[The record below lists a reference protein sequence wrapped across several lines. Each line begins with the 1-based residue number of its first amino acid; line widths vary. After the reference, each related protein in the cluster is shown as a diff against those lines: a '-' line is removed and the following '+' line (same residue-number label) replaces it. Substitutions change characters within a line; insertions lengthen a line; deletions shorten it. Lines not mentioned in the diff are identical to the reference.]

1 MKSNVHSLDRP
12 APKLSRK
19 SVKINKAKQ
28 DVLFQTVSYTLVSLI
43 AIFCLIPFIVMLA
56 GSFSSEDSVLKDGYW
71 FWPRV
76 FSLEAYHFIFRYPQ
90 DVLNAFK
97 NSVLITV
104 IGTAVSLFISTMAAY
119 VLYRK
124 EVKYRNGLAF
134 FLYFTTLFNGG
145 LAPYYLFLSNN
156 LHLKNTYLVLVLVP
170 MFNVMY
176 VLILRSFIKGSIPE
190 PLVESAKIDGAGDF
204 RIFFQMVLP
213 LSKPALAS
221 IGLFTALAYWNDWW
235 TAMMFTDKEQY
246 VTLQYLLYKMLSS
259 INLSSTFA
267 QHVSDNSPKETFK
280 LALTVITTVP
290 IAIVFPFVQKYFVKG
305 VTIGSVKG

>member
-1 MKSNVHSLDRP
+1 MESHAQTYTGTAPDAGRKPRSIRQSSNDAV
-12 APKLSRK
+12 
-19 SVKINKAKQ
+19 
-28 DVLFQTVSYTLVSLI
+28 FQTISYVLLALI
-43 AIFCLIPFIVMLA
+43 ALFCLIPFIVMLA
-56 GSFSSEDSVLKDGYW
+56 GSFSSEDAVLKDGYW
-71 FWPRV
+71 FWPRD
-76 FSLEAYHFIFRYPQ
+76 FSLQAYDFIFRYPE

-97 NSVLITV
+97 VSVIV
-104 IGTAVSLFISTMAAY
+104 AVVGTALSLFISTMAAY

-134 FLYFTTLFNGG
+134 FLYFTTLFSGG
-145 LAPYYLFLSNN
+145 LAPYYLWISNN
-156 LHLKNTYLVLVLVP
+156 LHLKNSYLILILGP

-176 VLILRSFIKGSIPE
+176 VLILRSFIQGSIPE
-190 PLVESAKIDGAGDF
+190 PLVESARIDGAGDF

-235 TAMMFTDKEQY
+235 TAMMFTDKPQY

-259 INLSSTFA
+259 INLSAAFA
-267 QHVSDNSPKETFK
+267 QHVTDNSPKETFK
-280 LALTVITTVP
+280 LALTVVTTIP

-305 VTIGSVKG
+305 VTIGAVKG

>member
-1 MKSNVHSLDRP
+1 MKISKP
-12 APKLSRK
+12 
-19 SVKINKAKQ
+19 KQ
-28 DVLFQTVSYTLVSLI
+28 DVLFRLASYTLVSLI
-43 AIFCLIPFIVMLA
+43 ALFCLLPFIVMLA

-71 FWPRV
+71 FWPRA
-76 FSLEAYHFIFRYPQ
+76 FSLEAYHFIFRYPR

-145 LAPYYLFLSNN
+145 LAPYYLFISNN
-156 LHLKNTYLVLVLVP
+156 LHLKNTYLVLILVP

-176 VLILRSFIKGSIPE
+176 VLILRSFIQGSIPE

-280 LALTVITTVP
+280 LALTVVTTVP

-305 VTIGSVKG
+305 VTIGAVKG

>member
-1 MKSNVHSLDRP
+1 MKISKP
-12 APKLSRK
+12 
-19 SVKINKAKQ
+19 KQ
-28 DVLFQTVSYTLVSLI
+28 DVLFRLASFTLVSLI
-43 AIFCLIPFIVMLA
+43 ALFCLLPFIVMLA

-71 FWPRV
+71 FWPRA
-76 FSLEAYHFIFRYPQ
+76 FSLEAYHFIFRYPR

-145 LAPYYLFLSNN
+145 LAPYYLFISNN

-176 VLILRSFIKGSIPE
+176 VLILRSFIQGSIPE

-280 LALTVITTVP
+280 LALTVVTTVP

-305 VTIGSVKG
+305 VTIGAVKG